1 MCTFLLMGG
10 KLVRDY
16 ILQLQLSGL
25 STLLLLNTASP
36 NQEWEFTET
45 RTAVR
50 GENWPI
56 HIAWK
61 MMKMKMT
68 HKMLTCW
75 FSPFCQMIMQLFI
88 GAIWALWVISKV
100 GVQNWLAWNGT
111 VMYLSNSALPFLRVK
126 GISKSSHTHWH

>member
-1 MCTFLLMGG
+1 MRTFLLMGG

-16 ILQLQLSGL
+16 IPTTPTE

-36 NQEWEFTET
+36 DQECEFTET
-45 RTAVR
+45 RTVVR

-56 HIAWK
+56 HIAW
-61 MMKMKMT
+61 KMT

-126 GISKSSHTHWH
+126 GISKSSHTTHWH